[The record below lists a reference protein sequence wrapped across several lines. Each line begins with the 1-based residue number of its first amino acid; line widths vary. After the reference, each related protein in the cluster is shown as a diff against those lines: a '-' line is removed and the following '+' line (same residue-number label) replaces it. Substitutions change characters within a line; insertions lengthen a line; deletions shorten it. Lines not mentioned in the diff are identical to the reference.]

1 MAKGFFNALAKN
13 IGIADS
19 AGTKPSI
26 QVNPIVVKAMQE
38 VGIDIIIEK
47 PKLLTLELM
56 DKFDRV
62 ITMGCDVE
70 DSCPASFL
78 PTEDWK
84 LEDPQGK
91 PIEIVRN
98 IRDEVKLK
106 VEALIQE
113 LDIGI
118 E

>member
-13 IGIADS
+13 KGNADS
-19 AGTKPSI
+19 AGTQPSAY
-26 QVNPIVVKAMQE
+26 VNPTAVE
-38 VGIDIIIEK
+38 VMREIGIDISREK
-47 PKLLTLELM
+47 PNLLTLELV

-106 VEALIQE
+106 VEGLIQE
-113 LDIGI
+113 LNFGKK
-118 E
+118 

>member
-1 MAKGFFNALAKN
+1 MR
-13 IGIADS
+13 
-19 AGTKPSI
+19 
-26 QVNPIVVKAMQE
+26 E
-38 VGIDIIIEK
+38 VGIDISHEK
-47 PKLLTLELM
+47 PKLLTVELM

-62 ITMGCDVE
+62 ITMGCGVE

-84 LEDPQGK
+84 IEDPEGK

-98 IRDEVKLK
+98 IRDEVKLR
-106 VEALIQE
+106 VEGLVKE
-113 LDIGI
+113 LDIGK

>member
-1 MAKGFFNALAKN
+1 MAKGFFNAYAKN
-13 IGIADS
+13 LGIADS

-26 QVNPIVVKAMQE
+26 DVNPVVVKAMQE
-38 VGIDIIIEK
+38 VGINITHEK

-56 DKFDRV
+56 DKFERV
-62 ITMGCDVE
+62 ITMGCGIE

-84 LEDPQGK
+84 LEDPKGK

-106 VEALIQE
+106 VEELIHE
-113 LDIGI
+113 LDIGK

>member
-1 MAKGFFNALAKN
+1 MAKGFFNAYAKN
-13 IGIADS
+13 MGIADS
-19 AGTKPSI
+19 AGMRPSTDA
-26 QVNPIVVKAMQE
+26 NPIIVEAMRE
-38 VGIDIIIEK
+38 VGIDISREK
-47 PKLLTLELM
+47 PKLLTVELM

-62 ITMGCDVE
+62 ITMGCGVE
-70 DSCPASFL
+70 DSCPANFL

-84 LEDPQGK
+84 LEDPEGK

-106 VEALIQE
+106 VEELIHG
-113 LDIGI
+113 LDIGK